1 MAVGGEGW
9 RRGGTGGGGAEG
21 EAEGGGGG
29 VMAHTQGPWKRDGCI
44 VTDRN
49 GVLVADCRAGEP
61 GWLNFIS
68 NRPLTL
74 EELEGNARICEAALI
89 SLAACEALVRA
100 AEAENDD
107 WDDMLAEATNLAE
120 AAIAI
125 AGAGIVEVEGR

>member
-1 MAVGGEGW
+1 
-9 RRGGTGGGGAEG
+9 
-21 EAEGGGGG
+21 
-29 VMAHTQGPWKRDGCI
+29 MAHTQGPWKRDGCI

-61 GWLNFIS
+61 PGWLNFMS
-68 NRPLTL
+68 NHPLTL

-107 WDDMLAEATNLAE
+107 WDNMLAEATNLAE

-125 AGAGIVEVEGR
+125 AGVGLVVVGQRT